1 MRARDLIHLQNSS
14 RVFFFDRVQNIV
26 DPFAIIIFQVKEN
39 PGDTKPL
46 ISIDVSTTDPLAN
59 WTQGRVALR
68 LLPGQTR
75 GLRGGNYYW
84 DILVVRNGGE
94 YDYDSGGMFKLIPT
108 ISRID
113 ETIDPVVI
121 NDIYMNLA
129 STMDGRGSSL
139 IGVAASF
146 WTAILGAANLTVD
159 RCLRWLYNNK
169 LRRLP
174 TWTGSKVLKSGA
186 TDLDVIESGISIDST
201 DNLTGVKSLSLLDP
215 PTLAEHATRRDWVE
229 SDTSTRIQTAVN
241 LLVDGSPNSAN
252 TLRKIFEMLDN
263 DPNFATTITSLIA
276 TKIPLSQKGITNG
289 VATLGL
295 DGKVPSSQL
304 PPSSGAVT
312 SVNGQTG
319 IVVLTNSDVNAA
331 PASGISPGA
340 ITETTA
346 KQFISAGLKGQVD
359 EFTVIS
365 TLHQITP
372 SPTKPFFDMAR
383 DVANGTD
390 ANWPQLGPH
399 LRGIKCGVGD
409 PYGTY
414 ADTFQVTA
422 ATKYDS
428 NASIELTLSGSTTA
442 SLLSMIL
449 DDFNYY
455 AMFKSSDGITPA
467 TTNTTLIDG
476 YALVIRAVTDIGNGT
491 GKIAAG
497 TYMQLKFTNGSI
509 LNTLNPSSLKLGVS
523 YSGGANPI
531 GTISGATIEIYPH
544 RRLVTG
550 VYNATSFRW
559 RPVFDSVLR
568 NRDIVSPGFLSGGRI
583 LDFSQGHIHTHT
595 DRFGVNVGIYVF
607 NAGSYYNFMTDMTST
622 TDSTSPPQSQSG
634 FGPIRTGRKT
644 QDRSLRVWMYLN
656 AKEYVA

>member
-14 RVFFFDRVQNIV
+14 RVFFFDRIQNIV

-46 ISIDVSTTDPLAN
+46 ISIDVNLSDPLSSWA
-59 WTQGRVALR
+59 QGRVALR

-84 DILVVRNGGE
+84 DLLVIRNGGE

-121 NDIYMNLA
+121 NDIYANLA
-129 STMDGRGSSL
+129 STMDGKGSSL

-146 WTAILGAANLTVD
+146 WTSILGAANLTVD

-174 TWTGSKVLKSGA
+174 TWTGSKVLKSGT

-201 DNLTGVKSLSLLDP
+201 DNLTGVKTLSLLDP

-229 SDTSTRIQTAVN
+229 SDTSTRIQAAVN

-263 DPNFATTITSLIA
+263 DPNFATTITNLIA
-276 TKIPLSQKGITNG
+276 TKIPLSQKGTTNG
-289 VATLGL
+289 VATLGS

-422 ATKYDS
+422 ATKYDL

-607 NAGSYYNFMTDMTST
+607 NAGSYYNFMTDITST